1 MDFKE
6 DEVVAYYL
14 KCIETG
20 GKTINDIDA
29 GPVRK
34 RVKAKVEEIV
44 LSGGANENQKKALA
58 KWLAFINKPLVGVDA
73 EIMTEING
81 MIKEYQS

>member
-6 DEVVAYYL
+6 DEVVEYYL

-44 LSGGANENQKKALA
+44 IRGEANIYQKKALA
-58 KWLAFINKPLVGVDA
+58 RWLAFIKKPLVGVDA
-73 EIMTEING
+73 EIMTEINN
-81 MIKEYQS
+81 MMEEYQS

>member
-1 MDFKE
+1 MGFNE
-6 DEVVAYYL
+6 DEFVEYYL

-34 RVKAKVEEIV
+34 RVKAKIEEIV
-44 LSGGANENQKKALA
+44 LSGDANDNQKKALA

-73 EIMTEING
+73 KIMTEING